1 MLVGERPEPWRPA
14 VEAGRSRRLA
24 WRFGEAVVVLVLLA
38 LAGTSVSSVLFL
50 RRAEANLTRIAVP
63 QLLEPASPSD
73 ARGFL
78 LVGSDSRA
86 GLSADDRSR
95 LTLGDFVGQ
104 RSDTMIYAA
113 ISADRGAVTLVSL
126 PRDLLVLDADDR
138 RRKLTETYSGGPD
151 ALVAA
156 VQRNLGLP
164 VNHFVE
170 VSLGGFIEIVRTLGT
185 VEICLERP
193 LVDPKSGADLPEG
206 CSELGPRDSLAF
218 VRSRS
223 GPRSDYERIDR
234 QQQFLRAVLAR
245 LTDTQ
250 VLVDPRRTYQL
261 VEDVASNLVTD
272 DGLGIEQM
280 RSLAGEMLA
289 VVRDGVPMMT
299 LPSYPQ
305 RVDGIWYVVPYGPGA
320 RALLEDLRAGRVPPD
335 RGTSATRRTTGVVLY
350 SGGRTREATIVQNTL
365 AFAGFRVTV
374 AGPGTTDFDARGT
387 TIVYAVPGGEVPA
400 AWVAATLGTTVVPLP
415 AGFRVPEGT
424 QAVVAVGDD
433 AGS

>member
-1 MLVGERPEPWRPA
+1 MLVGDRPESWRPA
-14 VEAGRSRRLA
+14 REGGRSRRLV
-24 WRFGEAVVVLVLLA
+24 WRVGEAVVVLVLLSLSGA
-38 LAGTSVSSVLFL
+38 SVSSVLFV
-50 RRAEANLTRIAVP
+50 RRAEANLTRIPVP
-63 QLLEPASPSD
+63 ELIEAASPSE

-86 GLSADDRSR
+86 GLTDADRAQ

-113 ISADRGAVTLVSL
+113 ISEDRGAVTLVSL
-126 PRDLLVLDADDR
+126 PRDLLVFDTEDR
-138 RRKLTETYSGGPD
+138 RRKLTETYAGGPD

-156 VQRNLGLP
+156 IQRNLGLP
-164 VNHFVE
+164 VNHFVQ

-193 LVDPKSGADLPEG
+193 LVDVKSGADLPEG
-206 CSELGPRDSLAF
+206 CSELGPRESLAF
-218 VRSRS
+218 VRSRQ
-223 GPRSDYERIDR
+223 GPRADYERIDR

-245 LTDTQ
+245 LTDTR

-272 DGLGIEQM
+272 DGLGLDQM
-280 RSLAGEMLA
+280 RSLSGEMLA

-305 RVDGIWYVVPYGPGA
+305 RVDGIWYVLPYGPGA

-335 RGTSATRRTTGVVLY
+335 RGTAATRRTTGVLIF
-350 SGGRTREATIVQNTL
+350 SGGRSREATIVQNTL
-365 AFAGFRVTV
+365 AFAGFRVVT
-374 AGPGTTDFDARGT
+374 AGPGPADIDARAT
-387 TIVYAVPGGEVPA
+387 TIVYSVPGGEVPA
-400 AWVAATLGTTVVPLP
+400 GWVAATLGTTVVPLP
-415 AGFRVPEGT
+415 EGFRVPEGT
-424 QAVVAVGDD
+424 QVVVAVGDD
-433 AGS
+433 AGT